1 MRILLIALIMFLSV
15 NCFAQYN
22 YRTPYGEKPQKVYYQ
37 TTDSFV
43 GFIVDVALIA
53 WIVNGA
59 KIQADSKYE
68 NHKQAGRLLMLEGMG
83 AFLVW
88 NYSFSF

>member
-1 MRILLIALIMFLSV
+1 MRILLIALIMFVSI

-22 YRTPYGEKPQKVYYQ
+22 YRTAYGEKPQKVYYQ

-43 GFIVDVALIA
+43 GFIVDVALLA
-53 WIVNGA
+53 WIINGA
-59 KIQADSKYE
+59 KLSMDSNKE
-68 NHKQAGRLLMLEGMG
+68 ETRQAGRLLMVEGLGM
-83 AFLVW
+83 FIIW